1 MVVTVAVLPWPPAFV
16 PELMGRAASELEP
29 LRHAADSALRG
40 LVAELRQHPDGQVV
54 VVAPGEPG
62 EHEAAGEVSFS
73 GFGRDARVPALPGAA
88 GAVDP
93 ELPTSMMVARYLTH
107 RVSADEPDIAKLW
120 AGARWLTVDAAG
132 AARLA
137 TELAG
142 TDQPTAVVL
151 LVDGAASHGPKAPR
165 AEDSRAGAFDD
176 AIAEALERG
185 DRNALSAVDLD
196 LAGQVGADGA
206 YLWPVMAGATAG
218 GVWLGDVLF
227 RGEPYGV
234 GWTVALWRR
243 G

>member
-73 GFGRDARVPALPGAA
+73 GFGRDVRVPALPGAA

-107 RVSADEPDIAKLW
+107 RVSADQPDTAKVW
-120 AGARWLTVDAAG
+120 AGARWLTVDADG
-132 AARLA
+132 AAQLA

-142 TDQPTAVVL
+142 TSQPTAVVL

-165 AEDSRAGAFDD
+165 AEDSRAEAFDD

-185 DRNALSAVDLD
+185 DRDALSAVDLD

-206 YLWPVMAGATAG
+206 YLWPLMAGATTG

>member
-1 MVVTVAVLPWPPAFV
+1 MVVTVAVLPWPPALV

-40 LVAELRQHPDGQVV
+40 LVAELRQHPAGQVV
-54 VVAPGEPG
+54 VVAPGDPG

-73 GFGRDARVPALPGAA
+73 GFGRDVRVPALPGAA
-88 GAVDP
+88 GAVEP

-107 RVSADEPDIAKLW
+107 RVSADESDIAKVW
-120 AGARWLTVDAAG
+120 AGARWLTVDADG
-132 AARLA
+132 AAQLA

-142 TDQPTAVVL
+142 ADEPTAVVL

-176 AIAEALERG
+176 AIADALEHG
-185 DRNALSAVDLD
+185 DRGALAAVDLE

-206 YLWPVMAGATAG
+206 HLWPLMAGATAG
-218 GVWLGDVLF
+218 GMWLGDVLF

>member
-185 DRNALSAVDLD
+185 DRDALSAVDLD

-206 YLWPVMAGATAG
+206 YLWPVMAGATTG